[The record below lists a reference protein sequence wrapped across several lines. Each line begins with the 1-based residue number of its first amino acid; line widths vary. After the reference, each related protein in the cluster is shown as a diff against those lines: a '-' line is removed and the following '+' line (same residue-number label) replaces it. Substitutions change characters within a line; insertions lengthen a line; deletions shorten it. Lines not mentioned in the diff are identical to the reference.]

1 MHNYFIQEIWMTKI
15 TLLNVLYWI
24 ILEIVGVGI
33 TLALMQDDK
42 SGDPHF
48 FF

>member
-1 MHNYFIQEIWMTKI
+1 MAKI

-33 TLALMQDDK
+33 TLALMQDNK
-42 SGDPHF
+42 SGDPPIIFLKCQMIVHE
-48 FF
+48 

>member
-1 MHNYFIQEIWMTKI
+1 MELYIKMTKI

-33 TLALMQDDK
+33 TLALMQDN
-42 SGDPHF
+42 
-48 FF
+48 